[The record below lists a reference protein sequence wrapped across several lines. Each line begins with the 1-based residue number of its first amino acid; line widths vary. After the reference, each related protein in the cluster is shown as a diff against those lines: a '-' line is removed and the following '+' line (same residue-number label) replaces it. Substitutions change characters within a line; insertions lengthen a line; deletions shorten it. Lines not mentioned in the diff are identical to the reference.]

1 MEKNEFLKFCRYFRG
16 EAENPFEGKD
26 QDKAMLWFYER
37 GWVADMLR
45 VIDAP
50 SYRLFNAPGYDP
62 YEEMAYDYGAVG
74 LAEFREGDGV
84 PFSLKVLLFNR
95 FAKYAY
101 SQALAV
107 EPFKAFYE
115 KYY

>member
-1 MEKNEFLKFCRYFRG
+1 MKKNELLKFCRYFRG

-26 QDKAMLWFYER
+26 QNKAMLWFYEEV
-37 GWVADMLR
+37 WVADSLR
-45 VIDAP
+45 AMEVP
-50 SYRLFNAPGYDP
+50 EYRPFD
-62 YEEMAYDYGAVG
+62 EMTADYGAVG
-74 LAEFREGDGV
+74 LDEFREDDGV
-84 PFSLKVLLFNR
+84 LISLKALLFNR
-95 FAKYAY
+95 FAKTAY